1 MTRRPPRTPRA
12 LLSPTNLHILL
23 SLAER
28 DRHGYGIKLDIEE
41 RTRGELTVGPATLYE
56 AIYRMAKEG
65 LVEPVESRSGGRAEE
80 HRRLYR
86 LTAEG
91 RRRMQAELDRLQ
103 EILRY
108 AQSRSLLAGAK
119 GAK

>member
-1 MTRRPPRTPRA
+1 VTHRPPRTPRA

-41 RTRGELTVGPATLYE
+41 RTRGELTIGPATLYE
-56 AIYRMAKEG
+56 AIYRMAREG
-65 LVEPVESRSGGRAEE
+65 LVEAAEPRTRGRSED

-86 LTAEG
+86 ITAEG
-91 RRRMQAELDRLQ
+91 RRRMQAELDRLR
-103 EILRY
+103 EILQFAR
-108 AQSRSLLAGAK
+108 SRSLLAGAK